1 MIQSFHCP
9 WITPAALYDWR
20 GIAHTARACHQGN
33 IQVGERFSGK
43 NVVVIGGNSGIGL
56 AAAHGFA
63 QEGAKVIITGRAPQT
78 LESAAQQIG
87 HGAMAIRSDIGDL
100 AQISALF
107 AQIGPQLGHIDVLF
121 VNAGIGAFHP
131 IEKVT
136 EQDWDSIHDINLKGV
151 FFTVQKAL
159 PWLRTGSSI
168 VLTGSIG
175 ALKGFAAGSV
185 YAASKAG
192 LRALGRC
199 FAAELVGRG
208 IRVNVVSPGPIET
221 PIIGRTAGLP
231 PQAIPVLR
239 EQMIRNVPMHRMGTP
254 EEVAATVLFLASAES
269 SFVTG
274 IDFLVDGGAAS
285 F

>member
-1 MIQSFHCP
+1 MS
-9 WITPAALYDWR
+9 
-20 GIAHTARACHQGN
+20 
-33 IQVGERFSGK
+33 ERFKDK

-56 AAAHGFA
+56 SAARAFA
-63 QEGAKVIITGRAPQT
+63 AEGAKVIITGRSAQT
-78 LESAAQQIG
+78 LQSAAQQIG
-87 HGAMAIRSDIGDL
+87 HDAIAVRSDIGDV
-100 AQISALF
+100 
-107 AQIGPQLGHIDVLF
+107 AQIGALFTQLAAQLRRIDVLF
-121 VNAGIGAFHP
+121 VNAGVGAFAP

-136 EQDWDSIHDINLKGV
+136 EQEWDTLHDINLKGV

-159 PWLRTGSSI
+159 PLLGNGSSI

-175 ALKGFAAGSV
+175 ALKGIPTGSV

-199 FAAELVGRG
+199 FAAELVGKG
-208 IRVNVVSPGPIET
+208 IRVNVVSPGPTDT

-231 PQAIPVLR
+231 PQAIAAIR
-239 EQMIRNVPMHRMGTP
+239 EQMIRNTPMHRMGTP
-254 EEVAATVLFLASAES
+254 EEVAAAVLFLASEES
-269 SFVTG
+269 AFVTG

>member
-1 MIQSFHCP
+1 VS
-9 WITPAALYDWR
+9 
-20 GIAHTARACHQGN
+20 
-33 IQVGERFSGK
+33 ERFKDK

-56 AAAHGFA
+56 SAARAFA
-63 QEGAKVIITGRAPQT
+63 AEGAKVIITGRSPQT
-78 LESAAQQIG
+78 LQSAAEQIG
-87 HGAMAIRSDIGDL
+87 HDAIALRSDIGDV
-100 AQISALF
+100 
-107 AQIGPQLGHIDVLF
+107 AQIGALFSQLAAQLERIDVLF
-121 VNAGIGAFHP
+121 VNAGVGAFAP

-136 EQDWDSIHDINLKGV
+136 EQDWDNIHDINLKGV

-159 PWLRTGSSI
+159 PLLGKGASI

-175 ALKGFAAGSV
+175 ALKGIPTGSV

-199 FAAELVGRG
+199 FAAELVGKG
-208 IRVNVVSPGPIET
+208 IRVNVVSPGPTDT

-231 PQAIPVLR
+231 PQAIAALR
-239 EQMIRNVPMHRMGTP
+239 EQMIRNTPMHRMGTP
-254 EEVAATVLFLASAES
+254 EEIAAAVLFLASAES
-269 SFVTG
+269 AFVTG